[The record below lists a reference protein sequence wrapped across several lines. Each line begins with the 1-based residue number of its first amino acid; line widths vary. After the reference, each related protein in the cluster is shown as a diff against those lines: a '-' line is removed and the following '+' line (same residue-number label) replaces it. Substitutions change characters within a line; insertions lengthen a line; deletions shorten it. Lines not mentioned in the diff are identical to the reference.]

1 MPDRIAKSLLITG
14 ASSGIGAALA
24 EAYAAPGARLA
35 LTGRDGGRLDEVAAL
50 CRKAGAS
57 VSTHVVD
64 VADRATMEALVAAL
78 DAERPLDL
86 VIANAGIGGST
97 SGLKGGDRSEAVTR
111 RIFAVNLDGV
121 LNTVLPAVPLMAARR
136 RGQIA
141 IVSSLAAY
149 IPLPGMAA
157 YGATKSAIKSYGEAL
172 RMELRPK
179 GIGVSVICPGYVR
192 SRLTANGPK
201 VQPFVKEAS
210 AAADLIKRRLARD
223 PAVIAFPWPLLAATW
238 AVGVLP
244 SWLKLRLLSIGLKD
258 D

>member
-1 MPDRIAKSLLITG
+1 MPNRNTESVLITG

-24 EAYAAPGARLA
+24 EAYATPGARLA
-35 LTGRDGGRLDEVAAL
+35 LTGRDAERLKGIAAL
-50 CRKAGAS
+50 CTKAGAA
-57 VSTHVVD
+57 VSTQVID
-64 VADRATMEALVAAL
+64 VADRAAMAAFVAAL

-97 SGLKGGDRSEAVTR
+97 SGLVGGDRSEAVTR

-121 LNTVLPAVPLMAARR
+121 LNTVLPAVPLMSARR

-210 AAADLIKRRLARD
+210 AAAELIKRRLARN
-223 PAVIAFPWPLLAATW
+223 PAVIAFPWPLVAATW
-238 AVGVLP
+238 AVGALP
-244 SWLKLRLLSIGLKD
+244 SWLKLHLLSIGLRD